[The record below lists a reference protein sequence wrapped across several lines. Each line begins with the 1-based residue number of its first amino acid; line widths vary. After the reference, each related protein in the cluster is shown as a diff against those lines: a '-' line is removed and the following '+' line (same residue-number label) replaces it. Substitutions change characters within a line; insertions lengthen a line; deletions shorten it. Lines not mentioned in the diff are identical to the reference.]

1 MFSQQ
6 DNPDFVYYN
15 GNIIPD
21 VSNTSHIHGQIMF
34 NDSLIDNLIESA
46 NKYEFAID
54 RVQFDASLLPVWI
67 PLLNPSINDGQTT
80 LYTVYMWLDNGINA
94 GPGKA
99 TMTYSNTDYIL
110 FHAPNTNDY
119 YNNPYYWVNSM
130 KRFVDMLNETI
141 TTCYNTVKAQI
152 TDDGGTFNNKCP
164 FVRFDSASE
173 LFSIY
178 FDKNGLPGGTGGTL
192 MMGFNTQL
200 QLLLRHFNYSQV
212 NLISFDNDIG
222 FVLNPYDDYG
232 LNSLTYN
239 SIDYIFIEQESRSV
253 EFFSPVSS
261 IVFSSD
267 QLPIVGDIT
276 SLPKTLTDSLYAPT
290 SIGSSQKIITDIV
303 VSMTSLF
310 DYKQIIT
317 YIPTQYRWTSMKGT
331 DIKKINFSVEWRSKY
346 NAKLYP
352 VFLSSLGY
360 CSFKFVFR
368 KK

>member
-21 VSNTSHIHGQIMF
+21 VSNNSHIHGQIMF

-99 TMTYSNTDYIL
+99 TMTYNNTDFIL

-141 TTCYNTVKAQI
+141 TTCYNTVKSQI
-152 TDDGGTFNNKCP
+152 TGDGGTFNNKCP

-173 LFSIY
+173 LFTIY

-192 MMGFNTQL
+192 RMGFNTQL
-200 QLLLRHFNYSQV
+200 QLLLRHFNYSQD

-232 LNSLTYN
+232 LKCFTYN
-239 SIDYIFIEQESRSV
+239 
-253 EFFSPVSS
+253 
-261 IVFSSD
+261 
-267 QLPIVGDIT
+267 
-276 SLPKTLTDSLYAPT
+276 
-290 SIGSSQKIITDIV
+290 
-303 VSMTSLF
+303 
-310 DYKQIIT
+310 
-317 YIPTQYRWTSMKGT
+317 
-331 DIKKINFSVEWRSKY
+331 
-346 NAKLYP
+346 
-352 VFLSSLGY
+352 
-360 CSFKFVFR
+360 
-368 KK
+368 